1 MTVVTLCTELGA
13 LDEHFVTQLARC
25 LGTEIVDHRW
35 FERHM
40 LDCMDAGDGEV
51 FDLVKGQ
58 STMSRHWDM
67 NTRQLA
73 RQTSE
78 EILEVAARGNVLII
92 SSAAAAILRP
102 IRHVLSLRVRAPID
116 VRLHNVMQRLAYADV
131 RMAQWEIESVDAAH
145 ARYMQRV
152 FDIDWQSPDLYDL
165 VLNTER
171 VPLGQWLEPVSR
183 LAQCA
188 QFEVTP
194 ASYAELCSR
203 QRAFQLLDTQ
213 HAIKTSAGDAA
224 ITIVPDGVSLP
235 GADLP
240 KEAIAAVEPR
250 LRH

>member
-13 LDEHFVTQLARC
+13 VDEHFVTQLARS
-25 LGTEIVDHRW
+25 LGTDIVDHRL
-35 FERHM
+35 FERYI
-40 LDCMDAGDGEV
+40 LDCMDASDGEV

-92 SSAAAAILRP
+92 SSAAAAVLRP
-102 IRHVLSLRVRAPID
+102 IRHVLSLRVRAPLD
-116 VRLHNVMQRLAYADV
+116 VRLHNVMQRLAYSDV

-145 ARYMQRV
+145 ARYMRRV

-171 VPLGQWLEPVSR
+171 VPLAQWLEPVR
-183 LAQCA
+183 HLARSA
-188 QFEVTP
+188 QFDVTP
-194 ASYAELCSR
+194 ASYAALCSR
-203 QRAFQLLDTQ
+203 QRALQVQDTE
-213 HAIKTSAGDAA
+213 HTVRTVANGA
-224 ITIVPDGVSLP
+224 SLP
-235 GADLP
+235 AADVP
-240 KEAIAAVEPR
+240 KDAIAAVERR